1 MARRRLRLLQQRAWH
16 LVVQFAASPP
26 LPLQQQP
33 QFQPKGNHNKR
44 TNTAEMT
51 LHNSLDSTYLFSLLF
66 RKTTVGAFDCSS
78 SCLLLFGLTLRF
90 FVFLLLQKPG
100 LFIFFLLA
108 CCCRRSSLFGS
119 GGSILRGG

>member
-1 MARRRLRLLQQRAWH
+1 MARRRLRLLQQLAWH

-44 TNTAEMT
+44 TNTAHMM
-51 LHNSLDSTYLFSLLF
+51 LHHWLHSTYLLSLLF

-78 SCLLLFGLTLRF
+78 SCLLLFGLPLRF

-100 LFIFFLLA
+100 FFIFFLLA

-119 GGSILRGG
+119 GGSVLRGG